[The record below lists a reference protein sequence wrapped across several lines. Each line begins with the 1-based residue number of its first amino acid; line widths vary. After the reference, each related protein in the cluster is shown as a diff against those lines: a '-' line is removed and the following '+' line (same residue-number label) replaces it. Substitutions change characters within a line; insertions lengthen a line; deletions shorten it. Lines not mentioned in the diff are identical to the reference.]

1 MSKQTL
7 ENRVNQGIERHQFT
21 LDDYQEYPDMHLRC
35 WCGGALLVDYQQFGA
50 GEMKRRLTA
59 FVSTHEKCPK
69 PGPVPRV
76 VTLEP
81 SIEAGLARAKARNY
95 ATRGKP

>member
-35 WCGGALLVDYQQFGA
+35 WCGGALLVDYQQFGP
-50 GEMKRRLTA
+50 GEMKRRIAT
-59 FVSTHEKCPK
+59 FVSRHEKCP
-69 PGPVPRV
+69 VPRQV
-76 VTLEP
+76 DLDASLETG
-81 SIEAGLARAKARNY
+81 IARAKARNY
-95 ATRGKP
+95 AAKGKL